1 MRTIYLLAV
10 FFLTVTFLTY
20 AQDRDYVKGEVMVQL
35 KAGVNVKS
43 FSDAFQFMEIK
54 SKQLLSRRMNI
65 WLFSYNVDKIEEDEV
80 LFAIRQNSGVKAV
93 QFNHYIALR
102 EGETNKYIKKDIKS
116 SSLLTP
122 NDPRFNEQWALN
134 NTGQSGGVVDAD
146 IDAPE
151 AWNLTT
157 GGITALGDTI
167 VVAIVDG
174 GCDLNHQDLNY
185 WINYEEIPSN
195 GIDDDGNGYIDDYRG
210 WNAYDNNG
218 TVPSSSHGTHVSGI
232 AAARGNNGI
241 GVAGVNWNCKVMP
254 VGGSSSVEATVVAAY
269 GYVLEMRSRYN
280 ETNGQHGA
288 FIVATNASFGVD
300 YGQPANFPLWCGI
313 YDSLGAQGVLNCGA
327 TANLNI
333 NVDVQGDIPTACP
346 SPYMISVTNTTSSD
360 TKNSGAAYGL
370 TTIDLGAPGSS
381 VLSTY
386 PSNSYSSLTGT
397 SMATPHVTGAI
408 ALMFAAAN
416 SGLMQSYKLN
426 PSAIALTFR
435 NFLLA
440 GTDPIAALN
449 NITVTGGRLNV
460 YNAVL
465 AVSSPPDTVP
475 PTQITDLTVIDT
487 TSNSLKLSWTTPLD
501 TTRNGVVAYDIRKS
515 LSPITDS
522 ISFNNATRITF
533 TEAPDTAGAI
543 ETFVVYNLDF
553 NTSYYFAI
561 KSFDFWGNGSLISNL
576 AVGRTWVAPQINVEP
591 DSVYREITN
600 QTITYD
606 TITISNITSLNST
619 LNFQLSLENNTFPET
634 AVTYRLIP
642 GANTSRDQIAESKD
656 NPRKIYGS
664 SIEGQGGPDAFG
676 YKWIDSDEPN
686 GPSYVWNDISTTG
699 TLATSWTATGTWEP
713 KDEGYAGPFPL
724 GFNFKFYGNTKT
736 QIYVSSN
743 GFLHFAPLTSNSF
756 TNTQI
761 PSTAVPNEF
770 IAPFW
775 DDLDGRTQGTVH
787 YKQDGNKFIVQFTNW
802 QKYSATGSLTFQ
814 IVLYSSGKILFYYN
828 NMNATLNS
836 ATVGIENPEGTVGLQ
851 IAYNSNY
858 VANNKAV
865 KIAAEPDWLSSSTA
879 AGILYNG
886 NALDVVLTF
895 KSEDFALGNY
905 SMDFKVTSND
915 PITPSVTIPI
925 KMKVAVVPVELTNF
939 IAETNKNDVLLKWST
954 TTEKNN
960 RGFEIQRIV
969 SSSQSSINNWE
980 RIGFVEGK
988 GTTIDVVGYSYL
1000 IKGNSMGKYLY
1011 RLKQIDFDGSFSYS
1025 PIIEVEVRAPS
1036 EFVIYQNYPN
1046 PFNPST
1052 FIEYSL
1058 PERADIKLSIFS
1070 AFGELVRIVHSGT
1083 VEPGYYKICF
1093 DASELSS
1100 GTYVYRLEA
1109 KGDGRNFVDSKK
1121 MIYLK

>member
-1 MRTIYLLAV
+1 MKNYLLA
-10 FFLTVTFLTY
+10 FIILTFAAFIFPQEQKY
-20 AQDRDYVKGEVMVQL
+20 AKGELLVQL
-35 KAGVNVKS
+35 RAGSQTES
-43 FSDAFQFMEIK
+43 FFNQFKFIELK
-54 SKQLLSRRMNI
+54 PVRLLSKRMNI
-65 WLFSYNVDKIEEDEV
+65 WLCNYNYEKIEDDEV
-80 LFAIRQNSGVKAV
+80 QFEIKQNASVKAV
-93 QFNHYIALR
+93 QFNHYVELR
-102 EGETNKYIKKDIKS
+102 EGKKSPFIRDTKS
-116 SSLLTP
+116 SPLIFP

-134 NTGQSGGVVDAD
+134 NTGQSGGVADAD

-151 AWNLTT
+151 AWNFAT
-157 GGITALGDTI
+157 GGITSLGDTI

-218 TVPSSSHGTHVSGI
+218 NVPSSSHGTHVSGI
-232 AAARGNNGI
+232 AAAKGNNGI
-241 GVAGVNWNCKVMP
+241 GVSGVNWNCKVMP
-254 VGGSSSVEATVVAAY
+254 IGGSSNVEATVVAAY
-269 GYVLEMRSRYN
+269 GYVLEMRARYN

-288 FIVATNASFGVD
+288 FVVATNASFGVD

-313 YDSLGAQGVLNCGA
+313 YDSLGVQGVLSCGA

-333 NVDVQGDIPTACP
+333 NVDIQGDIPTACP
-346 SPYMISVTNTTSSD
+346 SPYLISITNTTSSD

-370 TTIDLGAPGSS
+370 NTIDLGAPGTS

-386 PSNSYSSLTGT
+386 PNNTYSSLTGT
-397 SMATPHVTGAI
+397 SMATPHVTGAV

-426 PSAIALTFR
+426 PSAISLTFK
-435 NFLLA
+435 NLLLA
-440 GTDPIAALN
+440 GTDPITALN

-465 AVSSPPDTVP
+465 SVSTPPDTIP
-475 PTQITDLTVIDT
+475 PTQITDLAVIDT
-487 TSNSLKLSWTTPLD
+487 TSNSLTLSWTTPLD
-501 TTRNGVVAYDIRKS
+501 TTRNGVVAYDVRRS
-515 LSPITDS
+515 STPITDS
-522 ISFNNATRITF
+522 LSFYSAIQVPF
-533 TEAPDTAGAI
+533 TDAPDTAGAV
-543 ETFVVYNLDF
+543 ETLVIDNLSF
-553 NTSYYFAI
+553 NSTYYFAVR
-561 KSFDFWGNGSLISNL
+561 SFDFWGNASSISNS
-576 AVGRTWVAPQINVEP
+576 AVGTTWIAPQISVVP
-591 DSVYREITN
+591 DSISHEIIN
-600 QTITYD
+600 QTVVYD
-606 TITISNITSLNST
+606 TITISNATTSSST
-619 LNFQLSLENNTFPET
+619 LKFQVALENNTFPEGT
-634 AVTYRLIP
+634 IQFKVLPKFNASYEVTMEDKDKPAVIH
-642 GANTSRDQIAESKD
+642 
-656 NPRKIYGS
+656 GS
-664 SIEGQGGPDAFG
+664 SLEGYGGPDAFG

-686 GPSYVWNDISTTG
+686 GPSYVWNDISSTG
-699 TLATSWTATGTWEP
+699 TLVTSWTATGTFDP

-736 QIYVSSN
+736 QIYISSN
-743 GFLHFAPLTSNSF
+743 GFLHFAPLTANSF
-756 TNTQI
+756 TNAQI
-761 PSTAVPNEF
+761 PSTSAPNEY

-836 ATVGIENPEGTVGLQ
+836 ATVGIENAAGTIGLQ
-851 IAYNSNY
+851 VAYNSNY

-865 KIAAEPDWLSSSTA
+865 KIAAEPDWLTNNIP
-879 AGILYNG
+879 GGTIYNG
-886 NALDVVLTF
+886 SSMNVVLTLR
-895 KSEDFALGNY
+895 SEDFPIGNY

-915 PITPSVTIPI
+915 PVTPSVTIPV

-939 IAETNKNDVLLKWST
+939 IAETIKNDVLLKWST
-954 TTEKNN
+954 ATEKNN

-969 SSSQSSINNWE
+969 GSPQSSVGNWE

-988 GTTIDVVGYSYL
+988 GTTTNVVDYSYL
-1000 IKGNSMGKYLY
+1000 IKGNGVGKYLY
-1011 RLKQIDFDGSFSYS
+1011 RLKQIDFDGSFTYS
-1025 PIIEVEVRAPS
+1025 PIVEAEVQAPS
-1036 EFVIYQNYPN
+1036 EFALYQNYPN

-1058 PERADIKLSIFS
+1058 PEKADVKISIFT
-1070 AFGELVRIVHSGT
+1070 AFGELVRTVRCGT
-1083 VEPGYYKICF
+1083 VEPGYYKISF

-1109 KGDGRNFVDSKK
+1109 RSGNRNFVDSKK

>member
-1 MRTIYLLAV
+1 MKNYLLA
-10 FFLTVTFLTY
+10 FIILTFAALIFP
-20 AQDRDYVKGEVMVQL
+20 QEQKYVKGELLVQL
-35 KAGVNVKS
+35 KAGSQTES
-43 FSDAFQFMEIK
+43 FFNQFKFIELK
-54 SKQLLSRRMNI
+54 PVRLLSKRMNI
-65 WLFSYNVDKIEEDEV
+65 WLCNYNYEKIEDDEV
-80 LFAIRQNSGVKAV
+80 QFEIKQNASVKAV
-93 QFNHYIALR
+93 QFNHYIELR
-102 EGETNKYIKKDIKS
+102 EEKKSPFVKDTKS
-116 SSLLTP
+116 SPLVFP

-151 AWNLTT
+151 AWNFAT

-185 WINYEEIPSN
+185 WINYEEIPNN

-218 TVPSSSHGTHVSGI
+218 SVPSSSHGTHVSGI
-232 AAARGNNGI
+232 AAAKGNNGI
-241 GVAGVNWNCKVMP
+241 GVSGVNWNCKVMP
-254 VGGSSSVEATVVAAY
+254 IGGSSNVEATVVAAY
-269 GYVLEMRSRYN
+269 GYVLEMRARYN

-288 FIVATNASFGVD
+288 FVVATNASFGVD

-313 YDSLGAQGVLNCGA
+313 YDSLGVQGVLSCGA

-333 NVDVQGDIPTACP
+333 NVDIQGDIPTACP
-346 SPYMISVTNTTSSD
+346 SSYLITVTNTTSSD

-370 TTIDLGAPGSS
+370 NTIDLGAPGTS

-397 SMATPHVTGAI
+397 SMATPHVTGAV

-426 PSAIALTFR
+426 PSAISLTFK
-435 NFLLA
+435 NLLLA
-440 GTDPIAALN
+440 GTDPIPALN

-465 AVSSPPDTVP
+465 SVSTPPDTIP
-475 PTQITDLTVIDT
+475 PTQITDLAVIDT
-487 TSNSLKLSWTTPLD
+487 TSNSLTLTWTTPLD
-501 TTRNGVVAYDIRKS
+501 TTRNGVVAYDVRRS
-515 LSPITDS
+515 STPITDS
-522 ISFNNATRITF
+522 LSFYSAIQVPF
-533 TEAPDTAGAI
+533 TDAPDTAGAV
-543 ETFVVYNLDF
+543 ETLVIDNLSF
-553 NTSYYFAI
+553 NSTYYFAVR
-561 KSFDFWGNGSLISNL
+561 SFDFWGNASSISNS
-576 AVGRTWVAPQINVEP
+576 AVGTTWIAPQISVAP
-591 DSVYREITN
+591 DSISHEIIN
-600 QTITYD
+600 QTVVYD
-606 TITISNITSLNST
+606 TITISNVTTSSST
-619 LNFQLSLENNTFPET
+619 LKFQVALENNTFPEGT
-634 AVTYRLIP
+634 IQFKVLPKFNASYEMTVE
-642 GANTSRDQIAESKD
+642 DKD
-656 NPRKIYGS
+656 KPALMYGS
-664 SIEGQGGPDAFG
+664 SLEGYGGPDAFG

-686 GPSYVWNDISTTG
+686 GPSYVWNDISSTG
-699 TLATSWTATGTWEP
+699 SLVTSWTATGTFDP
-713 KDEGYAGPFPL
+713 KDEGYAGPFSL

-743 GFLHFAPLTSNSF
+743 GFLHFAPLTANSF
-756 TNTQI
+756 TNAQI
-761 PSTAVPNEF
+761 PSTAAPNEY

-828 NMNATLNS
+828 NMDATLNS
-836 ATVGIENPEGTVGLQ
+836 ATVGIENAAGTIGLQ
-851 IAYNSNY
+851 VAYNSNY

-865 KIAAEPDWLSSSTA
+865 KIAAEPDWLTNNIP
-879 AGILYNG
+879 GGTIYNG
-886 NALDVVLTF
+886 NSMNVVLTLR
-895 KSEDFALGNY
+895 SEDFPIGNY

-915 PITPSVTIPI
+915 PVTPSVTIPV

-939 IAETNKNDVLLKWST
+939 IAETIKNDVLLTWST
-954 TTEKNN
+954 ATEKNN

-969 SSSQSSINNWE
+969 GNPQSSIGNWE

-988 GTTIDVVGYSYL
+988 GTNTKVVDYSYL
-1000 IKGNSMGKYLY
+1000 IKGNGVGKYSY
-1011 RLKQIDFDGSFSYS
+1011 RLKQIDFDGSFTYS
-1025 PIIEVEVRAPS
+1025 PIVEAEVQAPS
-1036 EFVIYQNYPN
+1036 EFALYQNYPN

-1058 PERADIKLSIFS
+1058 PEKADVKISIFT
-1070 AFGELVRIVHSGT
+1070 AFGELVRTVYSGT
-1083 VEPGYYKICF
+1083 VEPGYYKISF
-1093 DASELSS
+1093 DASELAS

-1109 KGDGRNFVDSKK
+1109 STGNRDFVDSKK
-1121 MIYLK
+1121 MIFLK